1 MNRIMALLA
10 LACAVS
16 SSFAQKVR
24 VDYDHGANF
33 SRYKTYRWVQLPE
46 ARPAE
51 AQFPNQL
58 MQERIVRLVEEALA
72 TKHFTRVETGGDLL
86 VGYQVRVTE
95 QPQFM
100 TYGDGIGPGWGWGW
114 GWSNGI
120 STTTTQTILIGNLS
134 IDMVDTRQKQLVFQ
148 GVWTETISSKPWKN
162 TKKLAKAINEMFEKY
177 PPKQ

>member
-1 MNRIMALLA
+1 MHMNRITVLLA

-24 VDYDHGANF
+24 VDYDQGANF
-33 SRYKTYRWVQLPE
+33 SHYKTYRWVQLPD
-46 ARPAE
+46 ARSDE

-58 MQERIVRLVEEALA
+58 MQQRIVGFVEEALA
-72 TKHFTRVETGGDLL
+72 AKHFTRVETGGDLL
-86 VGYQVRVTE
+86 VGYQMKVTE

-100 TYGDGIGPGWGWGW
+100 TYTDGIGPGWGW
-114 GWSNGI
+114 SNAI

-134 IDMVDTRQKQLVFQ
+134 IDMVDSRQKQLVFQ

-162 TKKLAKAINEMFEKY
+162 TKKLAKAINKIFEKY
-177 PPKQ
+177 PPKL

>member
-1 MNRIMALLA
+1 MNRITALLA

-33 SRYKTYRWVQLPE
+33 SHYKTYRWAQLPE

-58 MQERIVRLVEEALA
+58 MQERIVAFVEEALA
-72 TKHFTRVETGGDLL
+72 AKRFTRVETGGDLL
-86 VGYQVRVTE
+86 VGYQMKVTE
-95 QPQFM
+95 QPQFT
-100 TYGDGIGPGWGWGW
+100 TYTDGIGPGWGW

-134 IDMVDTRQKQLVFQ
+134 IDMVDPRQKQLVFQ
-148 GVWTETISSKPWKN
+148 GVWNETISSKPWKN
-162 TKKLAKAINEMFEKY
+162 TKKLAKAINKMFEKY
-177 PPKQ
+177 PPKL